1 MYEIYCRH
9 LHNSV
14 ANFKSI
20 DEAKA
25 ATEVILDLE
34 EVPFVS

>member
-9 LHNSV
+9 LHKEGAKFS
-14 ANFKSI
+14 SRE
-20 DEAKA
+20 EAIEK
-25 ATEVILDLE
+25 TQVILDLE